1 MVPHVTPMAP
11 QYHTTPMICLP
22 VIPEQSAYPRSDR
35 YFQANKA
42 PIQAMADLIAAYFVP
57 VVVLIAVVVFAVWFW
72 VGYAILSPQGKLP
85 KDSSPFLLGLMN
97 AIEVLV
103 IACPC
108 ALGLATPT
116 AVMVASGVAA
126 RLGVLIKGERTAS
139 RIPSFV
145 TLILCHHS
153 LS

>member
-1 MVPHVTPMAP
+1 M
-11 QYHTTPMICLP
+11 
-22 VIPEQSAYPRSDR
+22 
-35 YFQANKA
+35 
-42 PIQAMADLIAAYFVP
+42 P

-126 RLGVLIKGERTAS
+126 RLGVLIKGECIAS
-139 RIPSFV
+139 PIASPSPF
-145 TLILCHHS
+145 ILVLCRHS